1 MQAFK
6 FSTRGQAKTYTIFT
20 VISVLI
26 GIFVFSDFHDL
37 TISSSVAF
45 LIAIIISFISL
56 MISVKKANKT
66 FEEIIIDEKKVSFY
80 FSNKI
85 KDKIVMDIDTV
96 SLIEKENLI
105 EIIEEKTGV
114 SIGIGYKNRIEN
126 SERMEVLINCFN
138 NTNC

>member
-114 SIGIGYKNRIEN
+114 SIDIGYKNRIEN